1 MQPIITSVNNPLIK
15 ELRALKERKYRR
27 RSGCFLIEGRRL
39 IEDAVRNGIKPE
51 LLLVQDDRTEEF
63 ALLSEQCLQTAAVS
77 RAVLESLCLTEAP
90 EGAVAKVRIPQEM
103 PEGDGSL
110 VMVLDGLQD
119 PGNMGTIIRT
129 ANAAGIRDIYF
140 LGENVDMFNPK
151 TVRSAMGA
159 VFFVH
164 PHYFGDAREL
174 YEHLKERGYCVCV
187 TALSRKDYYSQQ
199 LPKKIALVMGN
210 EGNGVSRESLEQADR
225 LLTLPMSPEA
235 ESLNV
240 AVCAG
245 ILIFD
250 ILYRR

>member
-1 MQPIITSVNNPLIK
+1 
-15 ELRALKERKYRR
+15 
-27 RSGCFLIEGRRL
+27 
-39 IEDAVRNGIKPE
+39 
-51 LLLVQDDRTEEF
+51 
-63 ALLSEQCLQTAAVS
+63 
-77 RAVLESLCLTEAP
+77 
-90 EGAVAKVRIPQEM
+90 
-103 PEGDGSL
+103 
-110 VMVLDGLQD
+110 
-119 PGNMGTIIRT
+119 MGTIIRT

-164 PHYFGDAREL
+164 PHHFGDAREL
-174 YEHLKERGYCVCV
+174 YEHLKARGYCVCV
-187 TALSRKDYYSQQ
+187 TALSQKDYYSQQ

>member
-77 RAVLESLCLTEAP
+77 RAVLKSLCLTEAP

-110 VMVLDGLQD
+110 VLVLDGLQD

-129 ANAAGIRDIYF
+129 ANAAGIRDLYF

-164 PHYFGDAREL
+164 PHCFGDAREL

-187 TALSRKDYYSQQ
+187 TALSQKDYYSQQ